1 MTNEDVAQE
10 LEEIADLLEIADANV
25 FRVRS
30 FRRAVESIAE
40 LSEEVSVLLGEGR
53 LTDVPG
59 IGKGIA
65 KIIEELVNTGTSEDK
80 EACLRNIRKAC
91 WRC

>member
-1 MTNEDVAQE
+1 MMTNEDVAQE

-30 FRRAVESIAE
+30 FRRAVDSIAE
-40 LSEEVSVLLGEGR
+40 LPEDVAVLLGESR

-65 KIIEELVNTGTSEDK
+65 KIIEDLINTGTS
-80 EACLRNIRKAC
+80 APRSIVA
-91 WRC
+91 